1 MHGWSVLL
9 LALCRSTLALQPPA
23 GPVPKTRAPAVT
35 AIAPALPGVYAN
47 GRALRRAL
55 QIPAQNN
62 GAGDTAAAMQAA
74 AMQALVLAGTADSV
88 SQSMHGAVDVGHA
101 AAMALTAAT
110 LSGACNALWL
120 RKLEDTWPGTGTYA
134 VVSKSLADYLVC
146 APLVLSG
153 YLVLVPLLTLLFGGA
168 SRCRSN
174 SNPHANPTPH
184 PPPHPP
190 RHRLALALTLTGASL
205 DAVGA
210 SLSSASFGWTQEGF
224 QCAMLLNLCTFQP
237 YNLLQFSCVPP
248 SLRPLGGACVSAAS
262 TVLLSGITLGYTIED
277 LVGGGSGSPSVD
289 LSSLDLSLLDL
300 STSVPGNIL
309 ERTWQAGKRAA

>member
-1 MHGWSVLL
+1 MHGWPVLL

-23 GPVPKTRAPAVT
+23 ASPAKTRAPAVT
-35 AIAPALPGVYAN
+35 AIAPALPGVAN

-55 QIPAQNN
+55 QITAQNN
-62 GAGDTAAAMQAA
+62 GAGDIRAACTAAAA
-74 AMQALVLAGTADSV
+74 QALVLAGTADSV
-88 SQSMHGAVDVGHA
+88 SQSMHGPLDVGHA
-101 AAMALTAAT
+101 AAMALTAAA

-134 VVSKSLADYLVC
+134 VVSKSLADYFVC

-153 YLVLVPLLTLLFGGA
+153 YLVVVPLLTLLFGGA
-168 SRCRSN
+168 S
-174 SNPHANPTPH
+174 
-184 PPPHPP
+184 
-190 RHRLALALTLTGASL
+190 LE
-205 DAVGA
+205 AVGA

-262 TVLLSGITLGYTIED
+262 TVLLSGITLGYTIDD
-277 LVGGGSGSPSVD
+277 LLGGGATPSID
-289 LSSLDLSLLDL
+289 LSSLDLTPLDL
-300 STSVPGNIL
+300 AASVPGIVF
-309 ERTWQAGKRAA
+309 

>member
-1 MHGWSVLL
+1 MRELTKRRQKTFVVRSCASDGMHGWSVLL

-23 GPVPKTRAPAVT
+23 VSPAKTRAPAVT

-101 AAMALTAAT
+101 AAMALTAAA

-120 RKLEDTWPGTGTYA
+120 RKLEDTWPGTGTHA

-153 YLVLVPLLTLLFGGA
+153 YLVLVPLLTLLFG
-168 SRCRSN
+168 
-174 SNPHANPTPH
+174 
-184 PPPHPP
+184 
-190 RHRLALALTLTGASL
+190 GASL

-277 LVGGGSGSPSVD
+277 LVGGGSGSASVD
-289 LSSLDLSLLDL
+289 LSSLDLSMLDL
-300 STSVPGNIL
+300 AASVPGIIL
-309 ERTWQAGKRAA
+309 

>member
-23 GPVPKTRAPAVT
+23 ALPKTRLPAVT

-168 SRCRSN
+168 S
-174 SNPHANPTPH
+174 
-184 PPPHPP
+184 
-190 RHRLALALTLTGASL
+190 L

-300 STSVPGNIL
+300 STSVPGIIL
-309 ERTWQAGKRAA
+309 